1 MSSLYNQRKSIS
13 MLSKSKPSRWKRLW
27 KDILESI
34 SGTEQDFTQGS
45 LNRALLLLS
54 IPMVLEMM
62 MESMFAIFDT
72 LFVGKLG
79 TGALA
84 TIAYTEGMMT
94 IFYAI
99 GIGFSMATTALVA
112 RRIGE
117 KDKRAASRVAAQAI
131 LVGVVFS
138 VIMAIPG
145 IFYPKELLT
154 LMGADPETV
163 AQGYL
168 FTSYMMTFNIV
179 IMLLFIIN
187 AVFRSSGDAA
197 ISMRV
202 LFVANIMN
210 IILDPCL
217 IFGLGPFP
225 ELGIKGAAIATVI
238 GRGTAVTYQF
248 YILFRGNRRIQLS
261 LSDFR
266 VEMKTILKLIKIS
279 YGGIGQYLIAT
290 SSWLILVRIL
300 SEFGDDVVAGYQ
312 IAIRIIVFSI
322 LPSWGLSN
330 AAATMVGQNLGAK
343 NSERAE
349 KSVWRTAYLNMT
361 IMAIVALILLYDSSF
376 YISLFVDDV
385 LVIGY
390 GARALQII
398 SLGYLC
404 YAFGMTMP
412 QAFNGAGDTT
422 TPTWINFIS
431 FWLVQIPVAY
441 MLSLMTG
448 MEESGVF
455 SAIVIGETVLAI
467 LGIIIFKR
475 GKWKL
480 KQV

>member
-1 MSSLYNQRKSIS
+1 MQAKARYSS
-13 MLSKSKPSRWKRLW
+13 WKRLW

-62 MESMFAIFDT
+62 MESLFAIFDT

-79 TGALA
+79 TAALA

-99 GIGFSMATTALVA
+99 GVGFSMATTALVA

-117 KDKRAASRVAAQAI
+117 KDRKAAARVAAQAI

-138 VIMAIPG
+138 VLMAIPG

-168 FTSYMMTFNIV
+168 FTSYMMSFNIV

-197 ISMRV
+197 ISMKV

-225 ELGIKGAAIATVI
+225 ELGIKGAAIATII
-238 GRGTAVTYQF
+238 GRGTAVAYQF
-248 YILFRGNRRIQLS
+248 YILFRGNGRIHVELK
-261 LSDFR
+261 DFR
-266 VEMKTILKLIKIS
+266 VKLKTILKLIKIS

-312 IAIRIIVFSI
+312 IAIRIVVFSI

-343 NSERAE
+343 DPQRAE
-349 KSVWRTAYLNMT
+349 KSVWRTAYLNMG
-361 IMAIVALILLYDSSF
+361 IMLIVALVLLYDSRF
-376 YISLFVDDV
+376 YISLFVDDEV
-385 LVIGY
+385 VIGY
-390 GARALQII
+390 GGQALQII

-431 FWLVQIPVAY
+431 FWLVQIPLAY
-441 MLSLMTG
+441 MLSLLFG
-448 MEESGVF
+448 FEETGVF
-455 SAIVIGETVLAI
+455 SAIVIGETVLAL
-467 LGIIIFKR
+467 LGIIVFKR

-480 KQV
+480 KEV